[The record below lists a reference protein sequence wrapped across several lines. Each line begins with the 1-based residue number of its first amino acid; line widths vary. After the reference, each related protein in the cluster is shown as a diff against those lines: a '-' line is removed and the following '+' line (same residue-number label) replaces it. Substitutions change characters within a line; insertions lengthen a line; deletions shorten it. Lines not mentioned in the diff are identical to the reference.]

1 MIVLLLCPTLP
12 PSSTD
17 GALPAVPSW
26 GQGSVR
32 SLARGQEQEAGAR
45 GQETGARGKEQE
57 AGGRSRGE
65 GSLSS
70 VRSREAGERV
80 LESLRHRGETQ
91 ELFV

>member
-1 MIVLLLCPTLP
+1 M
-12 PSSTD
+12 
-17 GALPAVPSW
+17 PAVPSW
-26 GQGSVR
+26 AQGSIR
-32 SLARGQEQEAGAR
+32 NLARGQEQETGAR
-45 GQETGARGKEQE
+45 GQEQE